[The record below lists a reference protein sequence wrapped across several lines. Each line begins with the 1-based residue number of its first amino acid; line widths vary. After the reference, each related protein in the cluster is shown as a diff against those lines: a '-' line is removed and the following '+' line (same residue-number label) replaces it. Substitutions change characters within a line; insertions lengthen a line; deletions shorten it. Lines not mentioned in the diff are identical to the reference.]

1 MQVPLIPPPYG
12 KKQSKLTL
20 EHEILFIFFLTK
32 RDILNSKL
40 LNCQERSS
48 RAVTTLRETLSL
60 EQPDLFT
67 PPHHLKVSPA
77 DFLLG
82 PIIGFGQIQN
92 LRHAPCTS
100 FEVLFRTRYF
110 IPLKIETSKER
121 TNFKYH

>member
-12 KKQSKLTL
+12 EKQSKLTL
-20 EHEILFIFFLTK
+20 EHEILFNFLKERKT
-32 RDILNSKL
+32 LNSKL

-48 RAVTTLRETLSL
+48 RAVTILRETQSL

-67 PPHHLKVSPA
+67 RPHHLKVSPA

-92 LRHAPCTS
+92 
-100 FEVLFRTRYF
+100 
-110 IPLKIETSKER
+110 I
-121 TNFKYH
+121 